1 MDWSRPSVNQLTI
14 RVHPDGLVIPPLPVL
29 SPAGSGRE
37 GRIVMQRERVETQ
50 QSIPVLIVGGGPVGL
65 TASILL
71 SRHGVRS
78 LLAERHPGTAVHPK
92 ARAINARSMEIY
104 RQCGVEAAIR
114 KAGLGPEHTGLVVW
128 TRTLAGEEIERRV
141 PWRAG
146 PESLAVSPVRN
157 CLCAQ
162 DDLEPVL
169 RAFAERL
176 GPGEL
181 RFNTEVGTCVEDE
194 GGVTATLT
202 DHARGSETRVRAQYV
217 IAADG
222 AQSAIRRGLG
232 IEMIG
237 CERVYESVNILLNA
251 DLRPWTAHRPAA
263 LYFVEHPQIK
273 ATFLTINARDRWG
286 FLVNSLSA
294 YGYTASDF
302 TPERSPELVRLAAGV
317 PDLAVKILGI
327 APWTASAHVAERYG
341 HGRIFLAGDAAHEMP
356 PTGGFGLNT
365 GVQDVH
371 NLAWKLAGVL
381 RGVAGLALL
390 GTYHDERQP
399 VGRTI
404 TDQSLNNSQ
413 SMGRLGGRSSGT
425 AIARPEYLNEQGMIF
440 GAAYTSSAVVP
451 DGTPAPALA
460 NPVTDYVPS
469 ARPGARAPH
478 VWLERGGVRV
488 STIDLVGFVILA
500 GRRGTAWVQAA
511 RQLASET
518 GFTLGAHTIGDGE
531 IKTADRQWH
540 AAYGVDED
548 GAVLVRPDGYVAWR
562 SPSLTREP
570 AATLRAALAA
580 ILARP

>member
-1 MDWSRPSVNQLTI
+1 LSRK
-14 RVHPDGLVIPPLPVL
+14 G
-29 SPAGSGRE
+29 
-37 GRIVMQRERVETQ
+37 ETVAEV
-50 QSIPVLIVGGGPVGL
+50 PVLIVGGGPVGL

-71 SRHGVRS
+71 SREGVRS
-78 LLAERHPGTAVHPK
+78 LLVERHPGTAVHPK
-92 ARAINARSMEIY
+92 ARAINARSMEMY

-114 KAGLGPEHTGLVVW
+114 ATGLGPEHTGLIVW

-146 PESLAVSPVRN
+146 AQSQAVSPVRN

-169 RAFAERL
+169 RDFAERH

-181 RFNTEVGTCVEDE
+181 RFSTEVTACEQDE
-194 GGVTATLT
+194 GGVTATLR
-202 DHARGSETRVRAQYV
+202 DRSSDREMRVRAQFV

-222 AQSAIRRGLG
+222 AQSSIRRQLG
-232 IEMIG
+232 VRMIG
-237 CERVYESVNILLNA
+237 RETVYESVNILLNA

-273 ATFLTINARDRWG
+273 ATFLTINAVDRWG

-302 TPERSPELVRLAAGV
+302 TPERSAELIRLGVGV
-317 PDLAVKILGI
+317 PDLDVKILGI
-327 APWTASAHVAERYG
+327 APWTASAHVAEQYR

-371 NLAWKLAGVL
+371 NLAWKLAAVL
-381 RGVAGLALL
+381 RGVAGASLL
-390 GTYHDERQP
+390 DTYHDERQP
-399 VGRTI
+399 IGRAI
-404 TDQSLNNSQ
+404 TEQSLNNSV
-413 SMGRLGGRSSGT
+413 SMGRLGGQTSGT

-440 GAAYTSSAVVP
+440 GAAYASAAVVP
-451 DGTPAPALA
+451 DGTAASVLT

-469 ARPGARAPH
+469 GRPGGRAPH
-478 VWLERGGVRV
+478 VWLERDGARI
-488 STIDLVGFVILA
+488 STIDLLGNGFVLLT
-500 GRRGTAWVQAA
+500 GSRGKAWKQAA
-511 RQLASET
+511 QRLVSET
-518 GFTLGAHTIGDGE
+518 GLAISALSIGDAG
-531 IKTADRQWH
+531 IKDPDGQWPTT
-540 AAYGVDED
+540 YGVDAD

-562 SPSLTREP
+562 SPSLAPEP
-570 AATLRAALAA
+570 TTTLRAALAG
-580 ILARP
+580 ILGRPLSR